1 MLSATPRIGYPLG
14 LNAGAL
20 YTARMVAIGNAAQTL
35 HPVAGQ
41 GLNLGLRD
49 AAVLARMLA
58 VSPTPLTL
66 QQYTSRRSQDRRVT
80 IALTDAMARVFAS
93 APDGALSQGLLGIL
107 LGMTDVVR
115 PVKGLL
121 AGQMMFGRR

>member
-1 MLSATPRIGYPLG
+1 
-14 LNAGAL
+14 
-20 YTARMVAIGNAAQTL
+20 MVAIGNAAQTL

-58 VSPTPLTL
+58 ISPTTLTV
-66 QQYTSRRSQDRRVT
+66 QQYVSQRREDRGLT
-80 IALTDAMARVFAS
+80 IALTDTMARVFAS
-93 APDGALSQGLLGIL
+93 APDGAVSQGLLGMA
-107 LGMTDVVR
+107 LGMMDVVS
-115 PVKGLL
+115 PAKGLL